1 MGTTRGDIPVSFP
14 RMTTY
19 DAPPP
24 LQNRLVLVTGGA
36 RRVGAEIVRVLHEA
50 GASVMIHYRSSA
62 GAAND
67 LMGDLNRT
75 RPGSAAVHCG
85 NLLDPDAADGL
96 VAAALREFGRIDI
109 LINNASTFYATPVG
123 GITVAQWD
131 DLMGSNLKAP
141 FFLAQAAA
149 PSLRTQRGLI
159 INIVDIHALR
169 PLKGHPVY
177 SIAKAG
183 LAMLTR
189 SLARELG
196 PDIRVNGIAP
206 GPVLWPEGGVD
217 EALKR
222 KIIAKTALKRPGT
235 PQDVARA
242 VLFLAKDAPYVTGQI
257 IAVDGGRSI

>member
-1 MGTTRGDIPVSFP
+1 
-14 RMTTY
+14 MTTN
-19 DAPPP
+19 DGPAP
-24 LQNRLVLVTGGA
+24 LQNRLVLITGGA
-36 RRVGAEIVRVLHEA
+36 RRVGAEIVRVLHGA
-50 GASVMIHYRSSA
+50 GADVMIHYRSSA
-62 GAAND
+62 AAANA
-67 LMGDLNRT
+67 LMDDLNRA
-75 RPGSAAVHCG
+75 RPGSAAVHCE
-85 NLLDPDAADGL
+85 NLLEPDAADGL
-96 VAAALREFGRIDI
+96 VTAALREFGRIDI
-109 LINNASTFYATPVG
+109 LINNASTFYPTPVG

-169 PLKGHPVY
+169 PLKRHPVY

-206 GPVLWPEGGVD
+206 GPVLWPEGGLD

-222 KIIAKTALKRPGT
+222 EIIAKTALKRPGT
-235 PQDVARA
+235 PQDVARV